1 MKNLNYKVIILCGGK
16 GTRISE
22 YSLVTPKPMIKIGKD
37 PILLHIINH
46 YYHFGLREFI
56 LTIGYKGEQIKEYFV
71 KNYAK
76 KFNLKKKIIY
86 KKNYTKIIYSN
97 DLIIVMIDTGIK
109 TQTGGRILKCQNLFK
124 KDEIFLLTYGDGISS
139 INIRNN
145 IKIYRKSNKIGLVS
159 AVRPPA
165 RFGKLKIKNDIVEKF
180 EEKNQTDE
188 GWINGGFFVLNEK
201 IFKFIKSNNTN
212 FEMDSL
218 KKLSNQKQLIAKK
231 HYGFWQCMDTL
242 REKNILEKL
251 YKKNKNP
258 WIFKKHLIS

>member
-1 MKNLNYKVIILCGGK
+1 MSQTN
-16 GTRISE
+16 
-22 YSLVTPKPMIKIGKD
+22 
-37 PILLHIINH
+37 
-46 YYHFGLREFI
+46 
-56 LTIGYKGEQIKEYFV
+56 
-71 KNYAK
+71 
-76 KFNLKKKIIY
+76 KIIANI
-86 KKNYTKIIYSN
+86 KKTNITADSFVNSQNVICIDTSFNRIGINTKNPRYSIDISGDSSLNTIYSN
-97 DLIIVMIDTGIK
+97 NLIIVIIDTGIK

-145 IKIYRKSNKIGLVS
+145 IKIYKKSNKIGLVS